1 MGNHVSEERVTGNVE
16 RNAETL
22 EREIISDDHLS
33 G

>member
-16 RNAETL
+16 RNTETL
-22 EREIISDDHLS
+22 EREIILDDHLS